1 MRILIV
7 GTGRQAY
14 YLCRD
19 LMSKGHTV
27 VIVSECARDAHWL
40 ARRLKA
46 TVVCGNGSD
55 PTVLEDAGVRDADVV
70 MTLKN
75 YYRRRPQPI
84 AEAEERGIPVYV
96 LRSNTVIQIQESLAG
111 LFAIPF
117 APADPFADAMNEA
130 EEAIQQVVKGVRV
143 VELSPEAHDEA
154 EIAARCKR
162 HQRRKYFEAVG
173 RLAVEQ
179 ILQHGALEDAVVLG
193 QDALQGLERGLDGLH
208 GRDQRLAQV
217 AVLRQAED
225 VVVPG
230 DLR

>member
-70 MTLKN
+70 IAASGRDPDNLIICQLAERRFGVPSTLALVQDPDN
-75 YYRRRPQPI
+75 R
-84 AEAEERGIPVYV
+84 EV
-96 LRSNTVIQIQESLAG
+96 
-111 LFAIPF
+111 F
-117 APADPFADAMNEA
+117 PAL
-130 EEAIQQVVKGVRV
+130 GVRNVVSITPLVSRAIEQRTVADEVRDLAVMAEGQVNV
-143 VELSPEAHDEA
+143 VELVLPEESPALGVRLSEMELPRDCL
-154 EIAARCKR
+154 IASVVRESKAIIPRGDTR
-162 HQRRKYFEAVG
+162 LLRGDRIVLVTLPSSHGQAVKFLTG
-173 RLAVEQ
+173 EQ
-179 ILQHGALEDAVVLG
+179 
-193 QDALQGLERGLDGLH
+193 
-208 GRDQRLAQV
+208 
-217 AVLRQAED
+217 
-225 VVVPG
+225 
-230 DLR
+230 